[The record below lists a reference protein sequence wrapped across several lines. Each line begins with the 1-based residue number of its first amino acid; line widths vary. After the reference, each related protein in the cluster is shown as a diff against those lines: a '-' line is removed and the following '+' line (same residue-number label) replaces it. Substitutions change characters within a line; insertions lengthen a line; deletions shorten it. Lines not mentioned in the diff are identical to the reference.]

1 MMELDKLLAWL
12 GPAGTKA
19 GILASELSLAELVAF
34 ARSKGFPVSPKP
46 TRVELAHELAYS
58 TVQRIDRPIKLL
70 LEMNAADLS
79 AYFKETRPTRAELV
93 RILDELGVSISSEAN
108 KNLVSFAARE
118 ISDLGMYERVSQGHR
133 SQERKPK

>member
-1 MMELDKLLAWL
+1 
-12 GPAGTKA
+12 
-19 GILASELSLAELVAF
+19 
-34 ARSKGFPVSPKP
+34 
-46 TRVELAHELAYS
+46 
-58 TVQRIDRPIKLL
+58 
-70 LEMNAADLS
+70 
-79 AYFKETRPTRAELV
+79 V